1 MASTVAMFTALS
13 GLNANSRSLDVIGNN
28 IANVNTTAY
37 KSNRML
43 FSTQFSRNL
52 SIGTA
57 PGDVNGGTNPGQVGL
72 GVRIAGTQRDFSGGT
87 ISASGD
93 ARDLAIE
100 GSGFFIVNRGGGRDA
115 YTRAGAFRLNAE
127 NDLTTIEGYRVRGY
141 AVDANFNVNRG
152 SLVDLNIPVGT
163 LTLSEATENVRF
175 SGNLNAG
182 GTPGTAGS
190 IISLD
195 AMAVAAGATVPPTA
209 PNVVETTS
217 LVSELEL
224 GANPGTA
231 LFPVGSQIRLTQAQ
245 KGTKILP
252 TETLTVTATT
262 TVQDVM
268 NFFANAMGIDRTSGA
283 NPDTNVPGVSLDP
296 ATGVMRI
303 VGNIGTTNDIALD
316 PSDIEVL
323 DSTGA
328 VINRPLTPNKT
339 TTANGESVRTT
350 FVTYDSLGNPVSVD
364 ITAVLSS
371 KTANGTTWQY
381 FVDSAN
387 PGDGPLSVG
396 AGTVSFDSFGQ
407 IQGDGDLTITLDR
420 TGTGA
425 VSPMQVTLDFRS
437 EAGSVTA
444 LTDQTS
450 TLAATF
456 QDGTPLGTL
465 ASYAVGADGIIVGA
479 FTNGLSRVVGQV
491 AVATF
496 SNPEGLVD
504 EGNNV
509 FVPGPNSGTP
519 VVSGP
524 LEFSA
529 GRVVGGA
536 LELSNVDLSQEF
548 INMILASTGYSAS
561 SRVITTS
568 EQLFQ
573 QLLVLGR

>member
-268 NFFANAMGIDRTSGA
+268 DFFANAMGIDRTSGA